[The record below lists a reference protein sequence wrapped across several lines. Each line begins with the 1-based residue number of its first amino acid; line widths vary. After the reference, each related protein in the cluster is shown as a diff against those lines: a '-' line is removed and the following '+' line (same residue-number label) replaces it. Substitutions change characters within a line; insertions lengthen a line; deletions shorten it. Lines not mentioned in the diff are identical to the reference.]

1 VSESSRTDPSR
12 PTDDKSTQIEAQQRT
27 IAELQTPVIQVWD
40 RVLVLPIVGSL
51 DTARTMQMTETLL
64 DRIVETG
71 SEIVLL
77 DITGVPV
84 VDTAV
89 AKHLMETV
97 SAARL
102 LGSEVLIVG
111 LTTRT
116 ALTLVHLGID
126 LAGVTTRTTL
136 AKGLE
141 LAFHRLGLRVV
152 AADRAPA
159 QSAGAV
165 DGTGV

>member
-1 VSESSRTDPSR
+1 LSDSSRTDPQR
-12 PTDDKSTQIEAQQRT
+12 QMDDRSAQIEAQQRT
-27 IAELQTPVIQVWD
+27 IAELQTPVIQLWD
-40 RVLVLPIVGSL
+40 RVLALPIVGSL

-126 LAGVTTRTTL
+126 LGGVTTRTTL

-141 LAFHRLGLRVV
+141 LAFQRLGLRVV
-152 AADRAPA
+152 ADRA
-159 QSAGAV
+159 SGRGNGAV
-165 DGTGV
+165 DGAGV

>member
-1 VSESSRTDPSR
+1 VSDSSRTDQPR
-12 PTDDKSTQIEAQQRT
+12 PTDDRSAQIEAQQRT

-126 LAGVTTRTTL
+126 LGGVTTRTTL

-141 LAFHRLGLRVV
+141 LAFQRLGLRVV
-152 AADRAPA
+152 ADRA
-159 QSAGAV
+159 SGRGNGAV
-165 DGTGV
+165 DGAGV